1 MKKNTNG
8 VLVLRLDD
16 REECNI
22 LLHSL
27 KNLPYNIGNVN
38 ELKLQKL
45 IGTIQVIRESLSK

>member
-1 MKKNTNG
+1 MEKNTNRVI
-8 VLVLRLDD
+8 VLKLDD

-27 KNLPYNIGNVN
+27 KNLPKNIGNVN
-38 ELKLQKL
+38 GLKLEKL

>member
-1 MKKNTNG
+1 MDKNTNQVI
-8 VLVLRLDD
+8 VLKLDD

-27 KNLPYNIGNVN
+27 NNLPKNIGNVN
-38 ELKLQKL
+38 ENKVNKL

>member
-1 MKKNTNG
+1 MEKNTNS
-8 VLVLRLDD
+8 VLVLKLDD

-27 KNLPYNIGNVN
+27 NNLPDNIGNVN

-45 IGTIQVIRESLSK
+45 IGTIQVIRESLSR